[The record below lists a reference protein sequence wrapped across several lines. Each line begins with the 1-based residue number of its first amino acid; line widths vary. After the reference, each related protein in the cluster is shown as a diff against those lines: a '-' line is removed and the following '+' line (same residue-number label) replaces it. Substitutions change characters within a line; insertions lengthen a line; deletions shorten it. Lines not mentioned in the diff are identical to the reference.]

1 MTEAEAPLALAS
13 EETSLEPRKRL
24 NRSEKRQALL
34 DAEPLALGSSWARVW
49 CKSMQTDGRL
59 VVGGW
64 PGTLAE
70 ARARVQG
77 HLGGELQR
85 RRMPSLSI
93 EELSIATSA
102 AYQRAKRDWLIAARD
117 MRPKGSRSSDGED
130 EEDDGDE

>member
-1 MTEAEAPLALAS
+1 MTETEAALSS
-13 EETSLEPRKRL
+13 EEPLLDEPRKRL

-34 DAEPLALGSSWARVW
+34 DAEPLTLGSSWARVW

-77 HLGGELQR
+77 HLGGELAR

-93 EELSIATSA
+93 EELTAATSA

-117 MRPKGSRSSDGED
+117 MRPKGARSSDD
-130 EEDDGDE
+130 DEDDGDE